1 MNVKQKCEP
10 PRSMRLLWR
19 CIGSVSTYFLMSAA
33 TAATPMTKNA
43 TITLPTDKPGPYF
56 HLTLPQGIYQGSVDS
71 QLSDL
76 RIKNAKGEFLHYAWR
91 SEHDM
96 HGTPPAPI
104 LRSIKVPIFPITGK
118 ADFGNFTDNDILT
131 QVRKNKDGS
140 VHLKLQVTAPPTQDS
155 ANHIQTWIID
165 ASKIAASSTAAT
177 QLLQLRLNIP
187 TAYQGLALFE
197 LQTSKD
203 LQHWHSIESQ
213 GQIARLRHQGEL
225 IEQLTIPLN
234 MILVPSP
241 YLRLRWYQPASA
253 PQISSVFI
261 DTLVQHATPAPLQWS
276 AAINPQHCEALFCDY
291 AVPRNTPIDSLRFE
305 LQTPNT
311 LAKVHII
318 GQRALDQNAHP
329 PHRHTRNPLYHLRHK
344 NQPTATNK
352 TAEYLLAET
361 TLYRLH
367 QGETILKSTDI
378 ALDGESYTS
387 IRLQVAKGIK
397 TLGDTPPKLNI
408 AHLARTLTFLA
419 SGDAPYSLTWGVP
432 NKEGAAITAKELIPD
447 TQWSEDQIAWAEAHI
462 KPPAAAAPIIK
473 PAPESANNSNKLWLW
488 LALGAALILL
498 AAMVVSLLRGIDQKN
513 KPNGQR

>member
-19 CIGSVSTYFLMSAA
+19 CIGTVSAYFLMSAA

-91 SEHDM
+91 SEQDM
-96 HGTPPAPI
+96 HDAPAATT

-118 ADFGNFTDNDILT
+118 ADFGNFADNEVLT
-131 QVRKNKDGS
+131 QVSKNKDGS
-140 VHLKLQVTAPPTQDS
+140 VHLKLQVTTPPTQEN

-187 TAYQGLALFE
+187 KDYQGLALFE

-234 MILVPSP
+234 MILTPSSAP
-241 YLRLRWYQPASA
+241 YLRLRWYQPTSA
-253 PQISSVFI
+253 PRLTSVLI

-291 AVPRNTPIDSLRFE
+291 TVPRNTPIDSLRFE
-305 LQTPNT
+305 LQAPNT

-318 GQRALDQNAHP
+318 GQRAPDQNARP
-329 PHRHTRNPLYHLRHK
+329 AHRHTRNPLYHLRHK
-344 NQPTATNK
+344 NQPAATSK
-352 TAEYLLAET
+352 AAEYLLAET

-367 QGETILKSTDI
+367 QGETLLKSSDI
-378 ALDGESYTS
+378 ALDGASYTS

-432 NKEGAAITAKELIPD
+432 NKEGAAITLAELIPNA
-447 TQWSEDQIAWAEAHI
+447 QLSEDQIAWAEAHI
-462 KPPAAAAPIIK
+462 KPPAPAAPIIK
-473 PAPESANNSNKLWLW
+473 SAPESASNSNKLWLW
-488 LALGAALILL
+488 LALGTALILL
-498 AAMVVSLLRGIDQKN
+498 AAMVVSLLRGIDRN
-513 KPNGQR
+513 K

>member
-19 CIGSVSTYFLMSAA
+19 CAVTTSAYFLMSAA
-33 TAATPMTKNA
+33 TAATQSA
-43 TITLPTDKPGPYF
+43 IITLPTDKPGPYF

-91 SEHDM
+91 SGHDM
-96 HGTPPAPI
+96 RDTPPATT
-104 LRSIKVPIFPITGK
+104 LRSTSVPIFPITGK
-118 ADFGNFTDNDILT
+118 ADFGNFIDDEILT
-131 QVRKNKDGS
+131 QVSKNKDGS
-140 VHLKLQVTAPPTQDS
+140 VHLKLRINTPPAQDKT
-155 ANHIQTWIID
+155 NHIQTWIID
-165 ASKIAASSTAAT
+165 ASKIATSSTAAT

-187 TAYQGLALFE
+187 TDYQGLALFE
-197 LQTSKD
+197 LQTSDD

-213 GQIARLRHQGEL
+213 DQIARLRHQGEL

-234 MILVPSP
+234 MILAPSSAP

-253 PQISSVFI
+253 PHISSVFI

-276 AAINPQHCEALFCDY
+276 AAITPQHCEAFFCDY
-291 AVPRNTPIDSLRFE
+291 AIPRNTPIDSLRFE
-305 LQTPNT
+305 LQAPNT

-318 GQRALDQNAHP
+318 GQRAPDQNARP
-329 PHRHTRNPLYHLRHK
+329 AQRHTRNPLYHLRQK

-352 TAEYLLAET
+352 AAEYLLAET

-367 QGETILKSTDI
+367 QGETVLKSSDI

-397 TLGDTPPKLNI
+397 TLGDTPPKLSI

-419 SGDAPYSLTWGVP
+419 SGDAPYALTWGVP
-432 NKEGAAITAKELIPD
+432 SKEGAAITLAELIPNA
-447 TQWSEDQIAWAEAHI
+447 QWNEDQIAWAEARI
-462 KPPAAAAPIIK
+462 NPPTAAAPIIK
-473 PAPESANNSNKLWLW
+473 TAPEPANDTHKLWLW

-498 AAMVVSLLRGIDQKN
+498 AAMVVSLLRGIDRNNLSK
-513 KPNGQR
+513 